1 MPTSRLERAMR
12 TSQEAAQEQLRA
24 EPQHRRILAYGD
36 SLTAGYVPCEECC
49 VKERD
54 GCKDCQRKPW
64 ADALRRSLNIDV
76 DHWGCEGWTTAM
88 HVSEMDQDGLRRCGL
103 RSLLAKAQ
111 GEGRPYSAVFIMSGA
126 NDLADGASAAAI
138 VENLAVLH
146 RAARAFGARTVALSI
161 PESRGWAEEAGLGE
175 RGRKANTELGQ
186 LPWCDGDNRGES
198 LFVDA
203 PLRHPDE
210 PGLYTSDGLH
220 LTAEGYAAFGTRLA
234 TNELLTRFIQV
245 V

>member
-1 MPTSRLERAMR
+1 MR

-24 EPQHRRILAYGD
+24 EPQRRRLLAYGD
-36 SLTAGYVPCEECC
+36 SLTAGYVPCERCC

-54 GCKDCQRKPW
+54 GCKACRREPW
-64 ADALRRSLNIDV
+64 AEFLRRSLSIEV

-88 HVSEMDQDGLRRCGL
+88 HVSEIDKDGLRRCGL
-103 RSLLAKAQ
+103 RVLLAKAQ
-111 GEGRPYSAVFIMSGA
+111 REGRPYSAVFIMSGS

-161 PESRGWAEEAGLGE
+161 PESRGWAEEAGLGQ
-175 RGRKANTELGQ
+175 RGREANAELGQ
-186 LPWCDGDNRGES
+186 LPWCEGDSRGES

-203 PLRHPDE
+203 PLRHSDE

-220 LTAEGYAAFGTRLA
+220 LTGPGYAVFGSRLA
-234 TNELLTRFIQV
+234 TNEVLTKFILAA
-245 V
+245 